1 MKAMLMQRLAIISY
15 HTSPLVQPG
24 TGDGGGM
31 NVYVKQLASALARL
45 GVTCDVYTRAYSASL
60 PACVG
65 VEPGFTLHH
74 IPAGPLGP
82 VSKLELLEFVGEF
95 TENVLE
101 RIRMSPDRHPD
112 VIHAN
117 YWLSGMVGH
126 SLKHILEV
134 PLITTFHTLEKVKAK
149 DRAVP
154 DDEISEKLR
163 IDEESRIIYCS
174 DQVLASC
181 EVEADEI
188 SGLYG
193 IERSRISIVPLG
205 VDHAFFSPGDREMAR
220 KATGLPA
227 RGRMVL
233 FVGRIQPL
241 KGADIAVDSFIRI
254 ADSVPDSFLVMVGGP
269 SGPYGM
275 EEISKIK
282 RIVSAEGLEDRVH
295 FFDPQPHEVL
305 SSFYRAADVSLVPS
319 RTESF
324 GLVALEAAACGVP
337 VVASDVGGLKTL
349 VAHGVSGYLVRDRT
363 SEEFAKYLLK
373 VLGDLTLA
381 EQLKA
386 AANSLSSSYRWRDAA
401 MRLQEVLDGLTAKEL
416 LVCG

>member
-1 MKAMLMQRLAIISY
+1 MQRLAIISY

-24 TGDGGGM
+24 AGEGGGM

-45 GVTCDVYTRAYSASL
+45 GTSCDVYTRAYSSSL
-60 PACVG
+60 PASMS
-65 VEPGFTLHH
+65 VEPGFVLHH
-74 IPAGPLGP
+74 IPAGPLGEVP
-82 VSKLELLEFVGEF
+82 KSELLDYVDEF

-101 RIRMSPDRHPD
+101 RIRINPERRPD

-126 SLKHILEV
+126 ALKHVLEV

-154 DDEISEKLR
+154 DDDISEGLR
-163 IDEESRIIYCS
+163 IEEESRIIYCS

-181 EVEADEI
+181 EVEAIEI
-188 SGLYG
+188 SSLYG
-193 IERSRISIVPLG
+193 LDRSRISIVPLG
-205 VDHAFFSPGDREMAR
+205 VDHAFFSPGDRAMAR
-220 KATGLPA
+220 TAIGLSA
-227 RGRMVL
+227 NGKMVL

-241 KGADIAVDSFIRI
+241 KGADIAVESFARI
-254 ADSVPDSFLVMVGGP
+254 ARRIPDAFLVMVGGP
-269 SGPYGM
+269 SGPFGE

-282 RIVSAEGLEDRVH
+282 RVVALERLTKRVH
-295 FFDPQPHEVL
+295 FFGPQPHEVL
-305 SSFYRAADVSLVPS
+305 SSFYRAADVGLVPS

-349 VAHGVSGYLVRDRT
+349 VAHGESGYLATNRT
-363 SEEFAKYLLK
+363 ADEFARYLTK
-373 VLGDLTLA
+373 VLEDPSLA
-381 EQLKA
+381 ESLKIA
-386 AANSLSSSYRWRDAA
+386 ASSLSISYRWRDAA
-401 MRLQEVLDGLTAKEL
+401 LRLQEVLIGLTEKEL
-416 LVCG
+416 LECS